1 MNRFA
6 NIKETIRFNKVVYY
20 TIVFEEE
27 EEEEEES
34 LLQKFSNRFSDIKYE
49 DALNLIRSWLSR
61 LGEEIGAKP
70 EYFRHE
76 RGAHAFPPPAK
87 YINVYCDLRLYCLRI
102 NDSAVVL
109 FDGCEKTAGTA
120 QECDN
125 CRPVFTQANRITAQ
139 IDEKIRHKEIRIN
152 PENDEVEFD
161 DDLIL
166 EI

>member
-6 NIKETIRFNKVVYY
+6 NIKQAYAFKKVTYY
-20 TIVFEEE
+20 TIQFEDEAMSLFQKFINQHTDE
-27 EEEEEES
+27 KFTES
-34 LLQKFSNRFSDIKYE
+34 LD
-49 DALNLIRSWLSR
+49 LIRSWLSR
-61 LGEEIGAKP
+61 IGDEVGAKP
-70 EYFRHE
+70 DYFRHE
-76 RGAHAFPPPAK
+76 RGAHALPPPAK

-102 NDSAVVL
+102 NDRAVIL

-152 PENDEVEFD
+152 PENDEVEID